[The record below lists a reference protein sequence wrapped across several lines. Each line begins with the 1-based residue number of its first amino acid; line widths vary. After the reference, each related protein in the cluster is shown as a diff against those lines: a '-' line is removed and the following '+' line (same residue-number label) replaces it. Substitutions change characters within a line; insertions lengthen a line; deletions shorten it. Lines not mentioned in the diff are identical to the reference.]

1 MKILLIKPNI
11 GKKEHSLYVDEG
23 RMEPLQLGVLAGLT
37 PEEHDV
43 SILDDRCEAIRA
55 EEHNADLVAITV
67 ETFTARH
74 AYEIAA
80 LFRNRGVPV
89 ALGGFH
95 PTLLPD
101 EAQHHADTVVIGDA
115 ESIWEELLSD
125 AQAGHLKERY
135 VAARTT
141 PQLNTH
147 PRRELFQGKGYLP
160 VSLMQFS
167 RGCSHGCNFCA
178 ISRFF
183 GQRHTCR
190 PVVDVVREIQEQNL
204 KTIFFVDDNITAN
217 PAAAK
222 ALFRTLI
229 PLRIQWFSQASIEIA
244 HDRELMDLMTES
256 GCLGN
261 VIGFESI
268 NPETI
273 RSMNKSP
280 NMVSE
285 GYEDEIATLKKYG
298 LQIWAAFTLGHDT
311 DTPESLYG
319 LYDFALRHRFT
330 FAAYNVLM
338 PYPSTPL
345 YNQLHAENRLLY
357 DGAWWLHPEYRF
369 NHAAF
374 RPANMS
380 AEELTQIAFDIRRK
394 WNHPATLFKR
404 SLDLKTNMKTFRK
417 LAIYWRYNV
426 LFRRET
432 FKKQNMQFGYSKT
445 SWQSEGTLTQ

>member
-1 MKILLIKPNI
+1 MNILLIKPNI
-11 GKKEHSLYVDEG
+11 GKQEHSLYVDEG

-37 PEEHDV
+37 PKEHSV
-43 SILDDRCEAIRA
+43 TVLDDRCETIHA
-55 EEHNADLVAITV
+55 EEHNVDLVAITV
-67 ETFTARH
+67 ETFTARR
-74 AYEIAA
+74 AYEIAT

-89 ALGGFH
+89 VLGGFH

-101 EAQHHADTVVIGDA
+101 EAQHHADAIVIGDA
-115 ESIWEELLSD
+115 ESIWKELLSD
-125 AQAGHLKERY
+125 AQVGNLKKSYIAER
-135 VAARTT
+135 TK

-167 RGCSHGCNFCA
+167 RGCNHSCNFCA

-183 GQRHTCR
+183 EQRHTCR
-190 PVVDVVREIQEQNL
+190 PVIDVVREIREQNL

-222 ALFRTLI
+222 ELFRALV
-229 PLRIQWFSQASIEIA
+229 PLRIQWFSQASIEIV
-244 HDRELMDLMTES
+244 HDRELMDLMAES

-273 RSMNKSP
+273 RSMNKST
-280 NMVSE
+280 NIVSE
-285 GYEDEIATLKKYG
+285 GYEEEIAVLKKYG

-338 PYPSTPL
+338 PYPNTPL
-345 YNQLHAENRLLY
+345 YNQLRTENRLLY

-374 RPANMS
+374 RPTNMS

-394 WNHPATLFKR
+394 WNHPATIFKR

-426 LFRRET
+426 LFSRET
-432 FKKQNMQFGYSKT
+432 FKKQDMQFGYSKT
-445 SWQSEGTLTQ
+445 SSPNEGTVTS